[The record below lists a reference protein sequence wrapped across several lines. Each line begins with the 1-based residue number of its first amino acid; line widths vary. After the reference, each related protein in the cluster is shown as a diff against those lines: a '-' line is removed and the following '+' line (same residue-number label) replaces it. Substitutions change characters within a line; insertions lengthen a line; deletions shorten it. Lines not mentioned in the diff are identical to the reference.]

1 MSAPGGAPPRAAAPA
16 RAAIVVIGSG
26 AFGAATAYHLARRG
40 VDVALLDQHA
50 LGSQTSPRAAGL
62 TSQADRF
69 PVLARLRREACEA
82 FERFEED
89 MGRSIGYHRSGS
101 LRAAYTDAGE
111 ARVREGL
118 ATAQALGITAALVSP
133 AEAERLAPH
142 FRAGASRAILHVPA
156 DGWLDPARLA
166 VAFAAR
172 AAELG
177 ARALPFTRVTGL
189 LAQGGRVAGVA
200 TDRGEIR
207 APVVVDAAGAW
218 AARVAAGAG
227 LRVPLVPV
235 RHQLLVTEP
244 IAGVEPLQPIVRL
257 VEASVYVR
265 HEQGGLLFGG
275 YEDAP
280 RVVDTGTL
288 PAGFQIADLPLDLT
302 VLRALIDE
310 VADHFPALRSARVAI
325 HRGGLPTMT
334 ADGRPLLGRVPGLAG
349 FFVAS
354 GCCVGGLGL
363 SPAAGRALAD
373 LIVDGKSDPD
383 LAPLSVERF
392 RGRDD
397 DTAALEAACVAQ
409 YARRYVR

>member
-1 MSAPGGAPPRAAAPA
+1 MSVPGGASARAAA
-16 RAAIVVIGSG
+16 VVIGAG

-40 VDVALLDQHA
+40 LDVALLDQHA

-62 TSQADRF
+62 TSQADPF
-69 PVLARLRREACEA
+69 PVLARLRREACDA
-82 FERFEED
+82 FARFEEE
-89 MGRSIGYHRSGS
+89 MGCSVGYHRSGS
-101 LRAAYTDAGE
+101 LRAAYTEAGE

-118 ATAQALGITAALVSP
+118 ATAQALGIPAGLISP

-142 FRAGASRAILHVPA
+142 FMAGAPRAILHVPD

-166 VAFAAR
+166 IAFAAR
-172 AAELG
+172 ATELG
-177 ARALPFTRVTGL
+177 ARALPFTRVTGII
-189 LAQGGRVAGVA
+189 AEGGRVAGIT

-218 AARVAAGAG
+218 TARVAAGAG

-244 IAGVEPLQPIVRL
+244 IPGVAPLQPIVRM

-280 RVVDTGTL
+280 RVVDAAAL
-288 PAGFQIADLPLDLT
+288 PPAFQIADLPLDLA

-310 VADHFPALRSARVAI
+310 VGEHFPALRTARVAI

-334 ADGRPLLGRVPGLAG
+334 ADGRPLLGRVPGLDG

-373 LIVDGKSDPD
+373 LIVDGKSEPD
-383 LAPLSVERF
+383 LGPLSVERF
-392 RGRDD
+392 RGRHEDP
-397 DTAALEAACVAQ
+397 AALEAACVAQ

>member
-1 MSAPGGAPPRAAAPA
+1 MSVPGGAPA
-16 RAAIVVIGSG
+16 RAAAVVIGAG

-40 VDVALLDQHA
+40 LDVALLDQHA
-50 LGSQTSPRAAGL
+50 RGSQTSPRAAGL
-62 TSQADRF
+62 TSQADRL
-69 PVLARLRREACEA
+69 PVLARLRREACDA
-82 FERFEED
+82 FARFEEE
-89 MGRSIGYHRSGS
+89 MGRSVGYHRSGS
-101 LRAAYTDAGE
+101 LRAAYTETGE

-118 ATAQALGITAALVSP
+118 ATAQALGIPAALISP
-133 AEAERLAPH
+133 AEAQGLAPH
-142 FRAGASRAILHVPA
+142 FIAGTPRAILHVPD

-166 VAFAAR
+166 VAYAAR

-177 ARALPFTRVTGL
+177 ARAMPFTRVTGL
-189 LAQGGRVAGVA
+189 LAEGGRAAGVA
-200 TDRGEIR
+200 TDRGEIH

-218 AARVAAGAG
+218 TARVAAGAG

-244 IAGVEPLQPIVRL
+244 IPGVAPLQPIVRM

-280 RVVDTGTL
+280 RVVDAAAL
-288 PAGFQIADLPLDLT
+288 PPAFQIADLPLDLA

-310 VADHFPALRSARVAI
+310 VGDHFPALRTARVAI

-334 ADGRPLLGRVPGLAG
+334 ADGRPLLGRVPGLDG

-373 LIVDGKSDPD
+373 LIVDGKSEPD
-383 LAPLSVERF
+383 FGPLSVERF
-392 RGRDD
+392 HGRHEDP
-397 DTAALEAACVAQ
+397 AALEAACVAQ
-409 YARRYVR
+409 YARRYIR